1 MDNKDLPFWELLLS
15 DTSQE
20 SGVASTSADPPG
32 SSSANTTQVCEASG
46 LVPAL
51 EDPPT
56 IIASNTTPEDMEYYD
71 ESKTAAENLTN
82 ILQLMQEDQQ
92 AYEANWGTV
101 PTTSLDFTAENTS
114 VEAPRLWSPLPEYE

>member
-20 SGVASTSADPPG
+20 SGVVPTSADPPE
-32 SSSANTTQVCEASG
+32 SSSANTTQVSTTQVVSASG
-46 LVPAL
+46 
-51 EDPPT
+51 DPPT
-56 IIASNTTPEDMEYYD
+56 IIASDTTPEDMEYYD

-92 AYEANWGTV
+92 AWEANWGTA

>member
-1 MDNKDLPFWELLLS
+1 MDKDLPFWELLLS

-20 SGVASTSADPPG
+20 SGVVPTSSDPPG
-32 SSSANTTQVCEASG
+32 SFSASTTPVSTTQVVSASG
-46 LVPAL
+46 
-51 EDPPT
+51 DPPAV
-56 IIASNTTPEDMEYYD
+56 IASDTTPEDKEYYD

-92 AYEANWGTV
+92 AWETNWGTAT
-101 PTTSLDFTAENTS
+101 PTYS

>member
-1 MDNKDLPFWELLLS
+1 MDNNDLPFWELLLS

-20 SGVASTSADPPG
+20 SGVVPTSSDPPG
-32 SSSANTTQVCEASG
+32 SFSASTTPVSPHSG
-46 LVPAL
+46 VVPAL
-51 EDPPT
+51 EDPPAV
-56 IIASNTTPEDMEYYD
+56 IASDTTPEDMEYYD

-92 AYEANWGTV
+92 AWEANWGTTS
-101 PTTSLDFTAENTS
+101 PTYS